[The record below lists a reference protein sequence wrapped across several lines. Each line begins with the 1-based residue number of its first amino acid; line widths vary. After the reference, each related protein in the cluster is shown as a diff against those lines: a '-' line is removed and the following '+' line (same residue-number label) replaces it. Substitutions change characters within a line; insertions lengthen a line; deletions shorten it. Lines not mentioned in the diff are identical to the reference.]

1 MNNQSS
7 NQETDKKYGSDT
19 KAMSITERAVK
30 NPAAVAVAVAII
42 TLFGLFSLKGLP
54 VQLFPDIDLPQ
65 ISVFAGWRA
74 ASPQEVESEIL
85 DPMEEVLQ
93 GVPGMEVMSS
103 NAFNGGAW
111 INMEFALGTDMQGTL
126 MEVIGRLNRLPSMPA
141 DSDPPVVNLG
151 GGGGGANQALSWF
164 FVQLLP
170 GTPGSIEEYGQF
182 VTDTVKPKLESIDG
196 VAGVQINAGAPD
208 ELQITIDPYRAA
220 EYGIELG
227 TVAART
233 SRSTDVSGGFVDVGR
248 RQYTLRFEGR
258 YDPIQFKDMI
268 LEWREGRPIR
278 LGDIAD
284 VRVARGKKTQIAIQ
298 NGNPAMSLRVD
309 RANGANVLG
318 TLTLVKEAVAELR
331 EGPLASAGL
340 DIQQSFDASVFI
352 NRAVG
357 MVTNNLLLG
366 VLLAVAVLW
375 LFLRD
380 ARATILIATAI
391 PISLLSTFIVLGL
404 TGRSLNVISLAGL
417 AFAVGMVL
425 DAAIVVSENI
435 VRLRERGEIP
445 SVAALAATSQVK
457 GALLASTATT
467 VAIFLPVLFLQDVE
481 GQLFADLALTIS
493 IAVVISLVVALTIL
507 PTVAGSWLKPKKLSK
522 DNTPGWSSRLAH
534 SLMKVSATGTR
545 RAILIIG
552 LVTTPLLVTWLLF
565 PQLDYL
571 PPVKRDAVDAFL
583 QFPPGSNIE
592 TNEKE
597 IVSKLVDRLQPYMDG
612 VREPAL
618 KNYYILTWPGGGTIG
633 ARALDQSRVGELLEI
648 VRNEVLVD
656 IPDFRGFA
664 MQGNLFGGFGGGR
677 DISMHIQSADQTGLY
692 ATAGE
697 AQAKLIETFPGANV
711 QTFPGIELAE
721 PELRVIPNDSRIN
734 EVGMDRRS
742 VATLVRTLGNGLWL
756 GEYFNGENRMDI
768 IMRAEGWQ
776 TPEQLATTPIMTPG
790 GEVVP
795 LSELVSIER
804 ATGPGQV
811 RRVNGRR
818 TVSVNLSPPD
828 NVSLETAIAQIKAE
842 VEPGLRAGLPA
853 DGSIQYGGSADSLSE
868 AIETMSRNFIMA
880 LFILFMLM
888 AGLFRSL
895 KDSALVVMTIPLAGV
910 GGVVALQ
917 TLNLFTFQPMDLL
930 TMIGFIILLGLVVN
944 NAILLVDQTRQAE
957 RNGMGRH
964 EAVEKA
970 LRIRLRPI
978 FMSTLTSIF
987 GMLPLLLLP
996 GEGSVIY
1003 RGLAASIVGGMA
1015 FSLIFTLLLLPC
1027 MLRLG
1032 KAKQVEIIAPET
1044 VPRPVLESAA

>member
-1 MNNQSS
+1 
-7 NQETDKKYGSDT
+7 
-19 KAMSITERAVK
+19 MSITEKAVK
-30 NPAAVAVAVAII
+30 NPAGVAVAVAII

-93 GVPGMEVMSS
+93 GMPGMEVMSS

-111 INMEFALGTDMQGTL
+111 INMEFTLGTDMQATL

-170 GTPGSIEEYGQF
+170 GTEGKIEDYSQF
-182 VTDTVKPKLESIDG
+182 IMDTVKPKLESIDG
-196 VAGVQINAGAPD
+196 VAGVEINAGAPE

-227 TVAART
+227 DVAARA

-258 YDPIQFKDMI
+258 YDPMQFKDLI

-318 TLTLVKEAVAELR
+318 TLGLVKDAVAELR
-331 EGPLASAGL
+331 DGPLAGAGL

-352 NRAVG
+352 KRAVN
-357 MVTNNLLLG
+357 MVSSNLLLG
-366 VLLAVAVLW
+366 ILFAVGVLW

-380 ARATILIATAI
+380 TRATILIATAI
-391 PISLLSTFIVLGL
+391 PISLLSTFIVLDL

-435 VRLRERGEIP
+435 LRIRERGETP
-445 SVAALAATSQVK
+445 SIAALAGTSQVK

-467 VAIFLPVLFLQDVE
+467 VAIFLPVLFLEDVE

-522 DNTPGWSSRLAH
+522 DGSQVWSRLAH
-534 SLMKVSATGTR
+534 SLMRVSATGKR
-545 RAILIIG
+545 RAILIVSLISA
-552 LVTTPLLVTWLLF
+552 PLLATWLLF
-565 PQLDYL
+565 PQMDYL

-583 QFPPGSNIE
+583 QFPPGNNVE
-592 TNEKE
+592 TNERE
-597 IVSKLVDRLQPYMDG
+597 IISKLVDRLQPYMDG
-612 VREPAL
+612 VKEPAL

-656 IPDFRGFA
+656 IPDFQGFA

-677 DISMHIQSADQTGLY
+677 DISMHIQSADQSGLY
-692 ATAGE
+692 AAAGE
-697 AQAKLIETFPGANV
+697 AQNRLRESFEGANV
-711 QTFPGIELAE
+711 QTRPSIELAE
-721 PELRVIPNDSRIN
+721 PEMRVFPDDARIN
-734 EVGMDRRS
+734 EVGMDRRG

-768 IMRAEGWQ
+768 IMRADGWQ
-776 TPEQLATTPIMTPG
+776 TPEQLSTTPIMTPS

-795 LSELVSIER
+795 LGELVTVQR

-828 NVSLETAIAQIKAE
+828 NVSLETAIAQIKAD
-842 VEPGLRAGLPA
+842 VEPGLRAVLPA
-853 DGSIQYGGSADSLSE
+853 DASVQYGGSADSLTE
-868 AIETMSRNFIMA
+868 AIQTMARNFIMA
-880 LFILFMLM
+880 LFILFLLM
-888 AGLFRSL
+888 AGLFRSP
-895 KDSALVVMTIPLAGV
+895 KDSALVIMTIPLAGV
-910 GGVVALQ
+910 GGIIAIR
-917 TLNLFTFQPMDLL
+917 TLNLVAFQPMDLL

-957 RNGMGRH
+957 RKGMNRH
-964 EAVEKA
+964 EAVEHA

-987 GMLPLLLLP
+987 GMLPLLVLP

-1003 RGLAASIVGGMA
+1003 RGLAASIVGGMS

-1032 KAKQVEIIAPET
+1032 KAKQVEITAPET
-1044 VPRPVLESAA
+1044 AHRTTLESVA